1 LEGKLKIFKGLLEQ
15 IKKLDGKWG
24 LVIKIYLIITFI
36 YISYLIIEP
45 IVYNVYLSFAK
56 YPISVISVPIYDE
69 STLERIVL
77 RINEEE
83 VNLRITKNGI
93 IKVENAEIA
102 RHVRAILIRE
112 NLLPSGNINNELERI
127 INLQRAREMMIRHQI
142 KAIDGILNTNTMI
155 FWANENYPNSSVSLM
170 ITPEPDSDI
179 TRNRKKIEGIQKY
192 LLNSIEGLRLENIV
206 IIDNAGFIINDF
218 KENIELEE

>member
-1 LEGKLKIFKGLLEQ
+1 MKIFKGLLEQ